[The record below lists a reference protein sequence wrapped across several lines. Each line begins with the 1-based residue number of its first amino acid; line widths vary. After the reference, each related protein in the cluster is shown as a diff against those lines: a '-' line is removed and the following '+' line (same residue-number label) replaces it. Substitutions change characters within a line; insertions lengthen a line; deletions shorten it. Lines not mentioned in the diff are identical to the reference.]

1 MNILP
6 FALSVALA
14 AVAPTNYQPF
24 AEIKPPAL
32 AQQTGIIISAAA
44 IEEEL
49 SPFINHKCKLT
60 VMDGSFGC
68 VPEETVRG
76 LIAVAMFDFDNTYI
90 VEARDCDDLALEFIV
105 KLRRAFR
112 DLTDG
117 VPLGSPI
124 GLVGIKL
131 VQDIPE
137 MGYILHGKIAYHAV
151 VVVRCSEGK
160 WLLVDP
166 GTKKVT
172 EFTGHLYE
180 GSAELLLGIF

>member
-14 AVAPTNYQPF
+14 AVADYQPF
-24 AEIKPPAL
+24 AEIRPPAFSQPITGVLVSTYTIEREL
-32 AQQTGIIISAAA
+32 A
-44 IEEEL
+44 
-49 SPFINHKCKLT
+49 PFINNKCKLT
-60 VMDGSFGC
+60 VMDGNFGC
-68 VPEETVRG
+68 IPEKTIRD
-76 LIAVAMFDFDNTYI
+76 LIAVALFDFDNTYI

-105 KLRRAFR
+105 KLRKSFR
-112 DLTDG
+112 DFTDG
-117 VPLGSPI
+117 VPLAAPI

-137 MGYILHGKIAYHAV
+137 MGYFLHGKIAYHAV
-151 VVVRCSEGK
+151 VVVRCEEGK

-166 GTKKVT
+166 GTKKIS